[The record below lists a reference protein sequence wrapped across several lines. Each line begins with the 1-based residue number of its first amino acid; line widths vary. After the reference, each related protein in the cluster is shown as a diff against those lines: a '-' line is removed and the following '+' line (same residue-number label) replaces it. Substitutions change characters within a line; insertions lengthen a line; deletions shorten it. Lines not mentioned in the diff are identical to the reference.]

1 MRRLRKYY
9 AVIELLMQLETVV
22 RDFRNTFRKV
32 AMSEVAILLSNVESA
47 SF

>member
-1 MRRLRKYY
+1 MHRLRKYY
-9 AVIELLMQLETVV
+9 AVIELLLQLETVI
-22 RDFRNTFRKV
+22 RDPRNTFRKV